1 MTLSRVTYSDVLVK
15 QRIESWA
22 ENLGFDPEE
31 QILMLIEDKFGAKEI
46 AVIDARPEND
56 FMMLKV
62 EADVWVG
69 AREFALLRSGSLA
82 W

>member
-1 MTLSRVTYSDVLVK
+1 MIPSRVTYSNVLVK
-15 QRIESWA
+15 QRIESWG
-22 ENLGFDPEE
+22 ENLCFDPEE

-46 AVIDARPEND
+46 AVIEARAEND
-56 FMMLKV
+56 FLMLKV
-62 EADVWVG
+62 EADVWTG